1 MPLKFLTYFEEHE
14 TQQVNIDFFNYCCSG
29 GDFSETPWLS
39 LRGIGY
45 NCWFFLFFF
54 FFKQGAGFAAFGQ
67 TKPVVTPFGQ
77 VGAAGVSSNPF
88 MVSEMQF

>member
-14 TQQVNIDFFNYCCSG
+14 TQQVNIDFLNYCCSG
-29 GDFSETPWLS
+29 GDFSETPWL
-39 LRGIGY
+39 LLKGIGY
-45 NCWFFLFFF
+45 NFF

-77 VGAAGVSSNPF
+77 VATAGVSSNPL